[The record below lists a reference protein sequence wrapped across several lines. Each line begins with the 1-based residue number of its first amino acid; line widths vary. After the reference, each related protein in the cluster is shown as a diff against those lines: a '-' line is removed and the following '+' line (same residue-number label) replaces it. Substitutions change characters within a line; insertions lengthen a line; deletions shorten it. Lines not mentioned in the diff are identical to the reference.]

1 MEGGPSYQST
11 QKGVLSSSELLVPRT
26 EYALNRPQ
34 RAVTRNRKIQ
44 MGNTSES
51 LQLVECEEFMKSS
64 ENGGSVQPFTLQIS
78 AEVLLLMDF
87 HAHLSE
93 FEVIGLLAGTWDRES
108 KHLAILEALPC
119 QRESGS
125 EDRISVELDPISEVV
140 ARAQMVEKGL
150 VGTGWYFRFA
160 FLSQKAD
167 FLGIIRI
174 QCSLQHHR

>member
-1 MEGGPSYQST
+1 
-11 QKGVLSSSELLVPRT
+11 
-26 EYALNRPQ
+26 
-34 RAVTRNRKIQ
+34 

-51 LQLVECEEFMKSS
+51 LQLVECEEFMKSTA
-64 ENGGSVQPFTLQIS
+64 NGGAVQPFTLQIS

-87 HAHLSE
+87 HSHLSE
-93 FEVIGLLAGTWDRES
+93 FEVIGLLAGTWDRER

-150 VGTGWYFRFA
+150 VGTGWYFYLLFPRF
-160 FLSQKAD
+160 KAD
-167 FLGIIRI
+167 FVGIILI
-174 QCSLQHHR
+174 QCSLQRHR